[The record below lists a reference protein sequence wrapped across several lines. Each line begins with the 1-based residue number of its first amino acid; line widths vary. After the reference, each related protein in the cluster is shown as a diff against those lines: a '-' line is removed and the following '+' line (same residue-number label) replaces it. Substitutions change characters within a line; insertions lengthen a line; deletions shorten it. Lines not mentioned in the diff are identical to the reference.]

1 MLELRAVDSDD
12 WAVWRELRLAA
23 LAEAPYAFGSTLAQW
38 QGDGDREERWR
49 ARLGIPG
56 AHDVIAVVDG
66 RPAGMAS
73 GVPVTGAEG
82 AEDCV
87 ELISMWVSPAARGRG
102 VGDSLIGEVVRWA
115 VARGARSLRLSVMP
129 DNGRAVALYER
140 NGFTDAG
147 APVAAQ
153 RDGAGASASAGT
165 GAERAMV
172 MDLR

>member
-12 WAVWRELRLAA
+12 WAVRRELRRAA
-23 LAEAPYAFGSTLAQW
+23 PAEASYAFGSTLAQW
-38 QGDGDREERWR
+38 QGAGDREERWR

-56 AHDVIAVVDG
+56 AHDVVAVVDG

-73 GVPVTGAEG
+73 GVPVTD
-82 AEDCV
+82 AEDRV
-87 ELISMWVSPAARGRG
+87 ELISMWVSPEARGRG
-102 VGDSLIGEVVRWA
+102 VGDSLVGEVVRWA
-115 VARGARSLRLSVMP
+115 VARGAKSLRLSVMP
-129 DNGRAVALYER
+129 DNGRAVALYAR

-147 APVAAQ
+147 VPVAAQ
-153 RDGAGASASAGT
+153 RDGAGASAGT